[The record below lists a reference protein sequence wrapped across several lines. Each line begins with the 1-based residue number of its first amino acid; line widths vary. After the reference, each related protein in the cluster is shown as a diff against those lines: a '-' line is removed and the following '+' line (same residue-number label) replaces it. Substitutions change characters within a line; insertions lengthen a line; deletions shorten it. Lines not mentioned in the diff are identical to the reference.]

1 MKKRIISLLLCL
13 VLTVSLV
20 PAAAAADTGDARTV
34 TVRYASGHG
43 IDTHDYEA
51 AFTYSDDLFT
61 RSGYTYRKDLALM
74 SMGLAF
80 AAYTSKDSEKTDNY
94 APGNRN
100 FVSMAEQC
108 GFENIQSNKWM
119 FQPAEADSIGISCAS
134 KTIRDNGGSYT
145 LIAVGVH
152 YNNRINTL
160 STQVNDLRSQLYNVQ
175 NNLSNQIAGISNN
188 VSDILERE
196 SSLLSQFSY
205 EVTKVD
211 LKKQEC
217 TLAFSLLPKT
227 IGENTAVSLLVTDRS
242 SSSYTSDSPPTRTAD
257 LKQDSF
263 GYLHGEVTVPLS
275 DELSVSVNFKTH
287 GETQSEELDTIYN
300 LKTQNSPVLYSF
312 NPPFSYMRR
321 DSGSPLT
328 YQLSFE
334 KGVDYRFGSF
344 TLGVYDDRDIRTMRL
359 EYTRN
364 GKLISTVPLEAVP
377 VSSVEEAYPVN
388 DLSDTAE
395 ATAARDLGTSYFIRY
410 PIDENALDLCIR
422 ITDSPLICEMI
433 VELSDGAVLRV
444 RLLQVQTIA
453 GGSDYYE
460 ETNYLDQ
467 ALEPLP
473 FIVEYPDGQN

>member
-1 MKKRIISLLLCL
+1 MELYEKLYELRRASGMSQEELAEKLGVSRQAVSKWESGATQPELSKLIELSKLYSVSVDELLSLEHAKPEQDAAEAPVQDGFESASAKEKPGLRTFCAQHKRAIGG
-13 VLTVSLV
+13 
-20 PAAAAADTGDARTV
+20 AAAAL
-34 TVRYASGHG
+34 
-43 IDTHDYEA
+43 A
-51 AFTYSDDLFT
+51 A
-61 RSGYTYRKDLALM
+61 
-74 SMGLAF
+74 
-80 AAYTSKDSEKTDNY
+80 
-94 APGNRN
+94 
-100 FVSMAEQC
+100 
-108 GFENIQSNKWM
+108 
-119 FQPAEADSIGISCAS
+119 
-134 KTIRDNGGSYT
+134 

-175 NNLSNQIAGISNN
+175 NNLSNQIDGISNN
-188 VSDILERE
+188 VSDILTRE
-196 SSLLSQFSY
+196 SSLISQYNY
-205 EVTKVD
+205 EITNVD

-217 TLAFSLLPKT
+217 TIAFSLLPKT
-227 IGENTAVSLLVTDRS
+227 ISEGTTVIIGVTDHGNS
-242 SSSYTSDSPPTRTAD
+242 SPLDSYRPGYSAD
-257 LKQDSF
+257 LTQDGF
-263 GYLHGEVTVPLS
+263 GYLHGSVTVPLS
-275 DELSVSVNFKTH
+275 DELGVGVNFKH
-287 GETQSEELDTIYN
+287 DGETQSEELDTIYN

>member
-1 MKKRIISLLLCL
+1 MELYEKLYELR
-13 VLTVSLV
+13 
-20 PAAAAADTGDARTV
+20 R
-34 TVRYASGHG
+34 ASGMSQEELAEKLGVSRQAVSKWESGATQPELSKLIELSKLYSVSVDELLSLEHAKPEQ
-43 IDTHDYEA
+43 DA
-51 AFTYSDDLFT
+51 AES
-61 RSGYTYRKDLALM
+61 
-74 SMGLAF
+74 
-80 AAYTSKDSEKTDNY
+80 
-94 APGNRN
+94 P
-100 FVSMAEQC
+100 V
-108 GFENIQSNKWM
+108 QSNAEKA
-119 FQPAEADSIGISCAS
+119 PAEKLSFRDFCIQHKKIIGGAAVALAA
-134 KTIRDNGGSYT
+134 

-312 NPPFSYMRR
+312 NPPFPICAETPVRR
-321 DSGSPLT
+321 SPIN
-328 YQLSFE
+328 F
-334 KGVDYRFGSF
+334 
-344 TLGVYDDRDIRTMRL
+344 
-359 EYTRN
+359 
-364 GKLISTVPLEAVP
+364 PLKRVW
-377 VSSVEEAYPVN
+377 
-388 DLSDTAE
+388 
-395 ATAARDLGTSYFIRY
+395 
-410 PIDENALDLCIR
+410 
-422 ITDSPLICEMI
+422 ITDSAALPLASTTTATSAPCG
-433 VELSDGAVLRV
+433 LNTRATAS
-444 RLLQVQTIA
+444 
-453 GGSDYYE
+453 
-460 ETNYLDQ
+460 
-467 ALEPLP
+467 
-473 FIVEYPDGQN
+473 

>member
-1 MKKRIISLLLCL
+1 MELYEKLYELR
-13 VLTVSLV
+13 
-20 PAAAAADTGDARTV
+20 R
-34 TVRYASGHG
+34 ASGMSQEELAEKLGVSRQAVSKWESGATQPELSKLIELSKLYSVSVDELLSLEHAKPEQ
-43 IDTHDYEA
+43 DA
-51 AFTYSDDLFT
+51 AES
-61 RSGYTYRKDLALM
+61 
-74 SMGLAF
+74 
-80 AAYTSKDSEKTDNY
+80 
-94 APGNRN
+94 P
-100 FVSMAEQC
+100 V
-108 GFENIQSNKWM
+108 QSNAEKA
-119 FQPAEADSIGISCAS
+119 PAEKLSFRDFCIQHKKIIGGAAVALAA
-134 KTIRDNGGSYT
+134 

-188 VSDILERE
+188 VSDILARE
-196 SSLLSQFSY
+196 SSLISQYSC
-205 EVTKVD
+205 EVKSVN

-300 LKTQNSPVLYSF
+300 LKTQNSPVRYSF

>member
-1 MKKRIISLLLCL
+1 MELYEKLYELR
-13 VLTVSLV
+13 
-20 PAAAAADTGDARTV
+20 R
-34 TVRYASGHG
+34 ASGMSQEELAEKLGVSRQAVSKWESGATQPELSKLIELSKLYSVSVDELLSLEHAKPEQ
-43 IDTHDYEA
+43 DA
-51 AFTYSDDLFT
+51 AES
-61 RSGYTYRKDLALM
+61 
-74 SMGLAF
+74 
-80 AAYTSKDSEKTDNY
+80 
-94 APGNRN
+94 P
-100 FVSMAEQC
+100 V
-108 GFENIQSNKWM
+108 QSNAEKA
-119 FQPAEADSIGISCAS
+119 PAEKLSFRDFCIQHKKIIGGAAVALAA
-134 KTIRDNGGSYT
+134 

-175 NNLSNQIAGISNN
+175 NNLSNQIAGISSN

-196 SSLLSQFSY
+196 SSLISQYSY
-205 EVTKVD
+205 EVKSVN